1 MVPVYFAHSYRDED
15 SRLNEYF
22 LNLMQDQGYAPC
34 VDVPSNRLNAAK
46 QERQLSF
53 AGGFVAVLPSRE
65 TGPSAYIMAEISL
78 AVRAGKPALV
88 FSEDTLPAGLFPE
101 RVLKDRFSRKSFWR
115 STRDHLDAFARL
127 STFVGDTLLP
137 TQRGGDRPRSTCVL
151 GFSGLREPLRLAL
164 HQSIRSRKYS
174 VFAPADV
181 ERSEII
187 SEAGYGLLRDSS
199 LIVAVLDHMTPA
211 EIYWLGFARGAAIPT
226 IMLHLGET
234 PRLRVTVPDELAPR
248 RIPEDPARAVE
259 ILNTEIDIFEDEA
272 FEIDRGDEI
281 QKYIEFLKSTSR
293 RPGAYDSAMRSVFIK
308 NHVDTYNVDTA
319 GAVGRGAINNPP
331 PDNKG
336 TV

>member
-53 AGGFVAVLPSRE
+53 AGGFVAVLPNRD

-101 RVLKDRFSRKSFWR
+101 RILKDRFSRKSFWR
-115 STRDHLDAFARL
+115 STRDHLDAFGRL
-127 STFVGDTLLP
+127 SAFVGESMLP
-137 TQRGGDRPRSTCVL
+137 SQRSGDRPRSVCVL
-151 GFSGLREPLRLAL
+151 GFSGLREPVRLAL
-164 HQSIRSRKYS
+164 HKSIRDRKYAI
-174 VFAPADV
+174 FAPADA
-181 ERSEII
+181 ERSDVI
-187 SEAGYGLLRDSS
+187 SEAGYGFVRDSS
-199 LIVAVLDHMTPA
+199 LIIAALDHMTPA
-211 EIYWLGFARGAAIPT
+211 ETYWLGFARGAAIPT
-226 IMLHLGET
+226 IMLYTGIA

-248 RIPEDPARAVE
+248 RIPDDPIGAVD

-281 QKYIEFLKSTSR
+281 QKYIDFLKSASR
-293 RPGAYDSAMRSVFIK
+293 RPGSYDSLMRSVFIQ
-308 NHVDTYNVDTA
+308 NNRDVYNVGQA
-319 GAVGRGAINNPP
+319 GAAGPSSTNTRTS
-331 PDNKG
+331 DSKDES
-336 TV
+336 